1 MRFVFLALSLVGC
14 VILDSPVLSMD
25 AFPLLFFVWPTVLF
39 RCDRFRDLIYG
50 WVLALLYCCI
60 TGSYCLCVPLQRRS
74 FNQWSPCVHACTS
87 PLTKCLQ
94 FQAGFSFFFSIF
106 FFFWMMVPCWSP
118 LSQRFW
124 FASLSFV
131 IFLWNFSPLS
141 GLPRT
146 LSAPSTKELST
157 QNCFCNCFSC
167 QG

>member
-106 FFFWMMVPCWSP
+106 FFFGWWYHVDPLCLRDFGLQACLLSYFSGTFPPCLDCLVLYLLP
-118 LSQRFW
+118 VQR
-124 FASLSFV
+124 
-131 IFLWNFSPLS
+131 N
-141 GLPRT
+141 
-146 LSAPSTKELST
+146 
-157 QNCFCNCFSC
+157 
-167 QG
+167 